1 VALHTCCQSNESD
14 CNVNPDLSKKTSA
27 PTAVGAMLRRLGVAI
42 SYFVSIVYVLS
53 ILLPSVY
60 CLRHGC
66 RGPGELDAFMPAFGL
81 TPFGGIAAAFSL
93 HNAIQHI
100 RKRHSWSWVFW
111 PLAIIFATVLL
122 GVIAFIVWLIYET
135 ASHR

>member
-1 VALHTCCQSNESD
+1 
-14 CNVNPDLSKKTSA
+14 
-27 PTAVGAMLRRLGVAI
+27 MLPRLGLAI
-42 SYFVSIVYVLS
+42 SYFVSIVYFLS
-53 ILLPSVY
+53 ILLPAVY

-81 TPFGGIAAAFSL
+81 TPFGAITTAFSL

-100 RKRHSWSWVFW
+100 RNRQSWFWVFW
-111 PLAIIFATVLL
+111 PLAIIFATVLV
-122 GVIAFIVWLIYET
+122 GVIAFIVWFICEV